1 MSDTDGDDET
11 EHDVMISYSHA
22 DSKQVAKE
30 LYEELTAYGLDV
42 WYDGVKLNI
51 GDNIQESIDKAL
63 SKSDHAVIIMSP
75 TYFEGMSQ
83 LELGGL
89 VQIHN
94 DEDHNVLLPVLHK
107 MDFEELREESPSLAG
122 IIGKEISADNVA
134 EVTADLYSA
143 TESSGANAGSQSS
156 SNGGGKRT
164 DIRVSM
170 EDFVDIS
177 KGSKVT
183 INEWRTSGTPH
194 SGGITAVKMTVE
206 ENGLEYTGS
215 NFVGTTKVIK
225 NEPLEGHVSNISKKS
240 AGKTEFTLR
249 IPQPRLNELS
259 DDRDDYKSGFVG

>member
-1 MSDTDGDDET
+1 MSDTGGESNT

-22 DSKQVAKE
+22 DSKQVAKD

-42 WYDGVKLNI
+42 WYDGVQLNI
-51 GDNIQESIDKAL
+51 GDNIQKSIDKAL

-94 DEDHNVLLPVLHK
+94 DSDHNVLLPLLHK
-107 MDFEELREESPSLAG
+107 MGFEELREKSPSLAG
-122 IIGKEISADNVA
+122 IIGKEISEDNVA
-134 EVTADLYSA
+134 DVTADLYSA
-143 TESSGANAGSQSS
+143 IESSGANAGSQSS
-156 SNGGGKRT
+156 SNGGQKRT

-170 EDFVDIS
+170 EDFVEIS

-194 SGGITAVKMTVE
+194 SSGITAVKMTVE
-206 ENGLEYTGS
+206 ESGLNYSGS

-225 NEPLEGHVSNISKKS
+225 DEPLEGHVSNISEKS

-249 IPQPRLNELS
+249 IPQSRLDELS

>member
-1 MSDTDGDDET
+1 MSATGEEDDA

-42 WYDGVKLNI
+42 WYDGVKLNV
-51 GDNIQESIDKAL
+51 GDNIQQSIDTAL
-63 SKSDHAVIIMSP
+63 SESEHAVILMSP

-94 DEDHNVLLPVLHK
+94 DSDHNVILPVLHK
-107 MDFEELREESPSLAG
+107 MSFEELRDKSPSLAG
-122 IIGKEISADNVA
+122 IIGLEISENNVD
-134 EVTADLYSA
+134 EVTAELYSA
-143 TESSGANAGSQSS
+143 IESSSADSS
-156 SNGGGKRT
+156 PTTDAAESTKRT
-164 DIRVSM
+164 DIEVSM
-170 EDFVDIS
+170 KDLVDIS

-194 SGGITAVKMTVE
+194 ESKITAVEMTVGDS
-206 ENGLEYTGS
+206 GLTYSGS

-225 NEPLEGHVSNISKKS
+225 DEPLEGHVSGISEKS
-240 AGKTEFTLR
+240 SGNTEFSLR
-249 IPQPRLNELS
+249 IPQSRLDELS
-259 DDRDDYKSGFVG
+259 DERSDYKSGFVR

>member
-1 MSDTDGDDET
+1 MSDSASEDES

-89 VQIHN
+89 VQIHSN
-94 DEDHNVLLPVLHK
+94 EDHNVLLPVLHE
-107 MDFEELREESPSLAG
+107 MDFEELRKESPSLAG
-122 IIGKEISADNVA
+122 IIGKEISEENVA

-143 TESSGANAGSQSS
+143 IEESGAIAGSQSN

-206 ENGLEYTGS
+206 ESDLEYSGS
-215 NFVGTTKVIK
+215 NFMGTTKVIK
-225 NEPLEGHVSNISKKS
+225 DEPLEGHVSNISKKS
-240 AGKTEFTLR
+240 SGKTEFTLR
-249 IPQPRLNELS
+249 IPQSRLDDLS
-259 DDRDDYKSGFVG
+259 DDRDDYKSGIVG

>member
-1 MSDTDGDDET
+1 MSDTEREDET

-42 WYDGVKLNI
+42 WYDEVKLNI
-51 GDNIQESIDKAL
+51 GDNIQKSIDKAL
-63 SKSDHAVIIMSP
+63 SKSDHAIIIMSP

-94 DEDHNVLLPVLHK
+94 DSDHNVLLPVLHK
-107 MDFEELREESPSLAG
+107 MDFDELREESPSLAG
-122 IIGKEISADNVA
+122 IISKEISEDNVPD
-134 EVTADLYSA
+134 VTADLYSA
-143 TESSGANAGSQSS
+143 IKSSGANAGSRS
-156 SNGGGKRT
+156 SNNRGGKRT
-164 DIRVSM
+164 DIQVSM

-194 SGGITAVKMTVE
+194 NGGITAVKMTVE
-206 ENGLEYTGS
+206 ESGLSYSGS
-215 NFVGTTKVIK
+215 NFMGTTKVIK
-225 NEPLEGHVSNISKKS
+225 NEPLEDHVSDISKKS

-249 IPQPRLNELS
+249 IPQSRLDELS
-259 DDRDDYKSGFVG
+259 DDRDDYKSGLVG

>member
-1 MSDTDGDDET
+1 MSDTASEDES

-122 IIGKEISADNVA
+122 IIGKKISEDNVA

-143 TESSGANAGSQSS
+143 IESSDANAGSQSN

-177 KGSKVT
+177 KGSRVI

-194 SGGITAVKMTVE
+194 SGSITAVKMTVE
-206 ENGLEYTGS
+206 ESGLSYSGS
-215 NFVGTTKVIK
+215 NFMGTSKVIK
-225 NEPLEGHVSNISKKS
+225 NEPLEGHISNITEKS

-249 IPQPRLNELS
+249 IPQSRLDELS
-259 DDRDDYKSGFVG
+259 DDRDDYKSGLVG